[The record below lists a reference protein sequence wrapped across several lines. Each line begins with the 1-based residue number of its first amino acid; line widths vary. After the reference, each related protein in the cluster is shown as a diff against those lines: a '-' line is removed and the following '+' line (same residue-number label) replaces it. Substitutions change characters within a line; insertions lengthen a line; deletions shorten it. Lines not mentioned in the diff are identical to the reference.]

1 MKPQM
6 LNICGKCMMKMEKKQ
21 QMYNRASKVKT
32 TYLSKDNSKDNLL
45 KAFDGNTLYYKD
57 IKIAF
62 KVKDPNSNTYIITNH
77 AQISDDTDKDG
88 NKINDK
94 DSETDKWNE
103 GEDDQD
109 IENVKVEYFDLALLK
124 FVSKVIVLENGQE
137 K

>member
-1 MKPQM
+1 MWKM
-6 LNICGKCMMKMEKKQ
+6 YDENGKETTNVQ
-21 QMYNRASKVKT
+21 QASKVK
-32 TYLSKDNSKDNLL
+32 
-45 KAFDGNTLYYKD
+45 TLYYKD

-77 AQISDDTDKDG
+77 AQISDDTDEDG

-109 IENVKVEYFDLALLK
+109 IENVKVEYFDLSILK
-124 FVSKVIVLENGQE
+124 FVSKVIIQENGQE
-137 K
+137 KSRRDRKRTA